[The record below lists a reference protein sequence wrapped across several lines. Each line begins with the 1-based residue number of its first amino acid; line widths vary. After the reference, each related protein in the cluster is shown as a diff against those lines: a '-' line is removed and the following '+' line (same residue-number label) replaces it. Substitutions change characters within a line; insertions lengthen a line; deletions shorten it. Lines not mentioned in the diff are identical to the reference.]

1 MERGLLYERDCMTRA
16 RKDDHSILS
25 SQSTSTVGRHVATT
39 EATEPD
45 LHVVILSGG
54 TGRTAETVLRAAL
67 AQFGKIHVTWQSF
80 TGVRSVRQA
89 KAAVRQAASEA
100 AILFHSLVDPKIRHA
115 AMVEV
120 ERCGVVAVDV
130 LGPALSALADKL
142 GRSPRGKAGLAYA
155 WNKEQYQR
163 IEAVDFTLAHDDG
176 QGLSDLDRA
185 DVVLVGVSRV
195 SKSVT
200 CFYLA
205 YRGIRAAN
213 VPLVPGTALPE
224 ELLKLPKHKV
234 IGLTMNPGRL
244 QAIRAARAVRGLAG
258 ANPSYTDKRAIA
270 RELQEAR
277 RIMEEH
283 GWRCLDVSYMAVEEV
298 ALEIRT
304 LLGL

>member
-1 MERGLLYERDCMTRA
+1 
-16 RKDDHSILS
+16 
-25 SQSTSTVGRHVATT
+25 
-39 EATEPD
+39 
-45 LHVVILSGG
+45 
-54 TGRTAETVLRAAL
+54 
-67 AQFGKIHVTWQSF
+67 
-80 TGVRSVRQA
+80 
-89 KAAVRQAASEA
+89 
-100 AILFHSLVDPKIRHA
+100 
-115 AMVEV
+115 
-120 ERCGVVAVDV
+120 
-130 LGPALSALADKL
+130 
-142 GRSPRGKAGLAYA
+142 
-155 WNKEQYQR
+155 
-163 IEAVDFTLAHDDG
+163 
-176 QGLSDLDRA
+176 
-185 DVVLVGVSRV
+185 
-195 SKSVT
+195 
-200 CFYLA
+200 LA